1 MSSTRIQVKRKKG
14 FRLPPG
20 AIYVGRPTK
29 WGNPLRPGPRLAR
42 EAMVAKYR
50 AYLLKRPDLMAALPE
65 LRGANLACW
74 CKPDEAC
81 HADVL
86 LELANGSRATPKRAK
101 SAKTR
106 RA

>member
-1 MSSTRIQVKRKKG
+1 MRPKRIQVKRTKG

-20 AIYVGRPTK
+20 AVYVARPTK
-29 WGNPLRPGPRLAR
+29 WGNPFRPGPRLTR
-42 EAMVAKYR
+42 EKMVAKYR

-65 LRGANLACW
+65 LRGADLACW

-86 LELANGSRATPKRAK
+86 IELANRSRAKPSRTKP
-101 SAKTR
+101 AKTR